1 MKEKLKSLIGFPVEE
16 KAYKV
21 DLELQDRYTTYS
33 SEILRLDLLG
43 IAGYGF
49 LLKDIVLANP
59 SAFSQRVH
67 DMWFFLIMG
76 IISLGVSAILALQH
90 RVTATDC
97 VSSIAA
103 FIRKNESGR
112 EPEAEHDRNALR
124 ATLKKSA
131 LLLRA
136 SVILLAIGAGC
147 VVLTFSYV
155 LWPVN
160 L

>member
-1 MKEKLKSLIGFPVEE
+1 MKEKMKSLIGFPVAEN
-16 KAYKV
+16 AYKV
-21 DLELQDRYTTYS
+21 DLELQDRYTAYS

-67 DMWFFLIMG
+67 DMWAFLILG
-76 IISLGVSAILALQH
+76 IVSLGVSAILALQH
-90 RVTATDC
+90 RVSATDC

-103 FIRKNESGR
+103 FIRKSESGR
-112 EPEAEHDRNALR
+112 KAEAEDDRDALR

-131 LLLRA
+131 FLLRA

-147 VVLTFSYV
+147 VVLTFCYV
-155 LWPVN
+155 LWPIN
-160 L
+160 R